1 MEPTQG
7 QVVPE
12 RIKAHPIDI
21 DMLRYQRQTRNATV
35 TIAWVVCILTAL
47 SIIGGIVGA
56 VQLAKISNSVVTTCD
71 STIEYC
77 P

>member
-1 MEPTQG
+1 MTQPIQAHPEP
-7 QVVPE
+7 
-12 RIKAHPIDI
+12 IKAHPIDI

-47 SIIGGIVGA
+47 SIIGGIVGV

-71 STIEYC
+71 NTIQIC